1 MTVLVPTMGALHKG
15 HQALIKRA
23 RTLDKDVIVS
33 IFVNPLQFENKE
45 DLEKYPRNP
54 QRDIEIAT
62 IAGANE
68 VWFPEYED
76 LYPEGFKV
84 LSAGELG
91 NKFEGASRPGHFDGV
106 VTVVDRL
113 FAIAKPD
120 KAVFGEKDFQQL
132 LIIRQMVSDL
142 NLSVEILAGVTKR
155 ETDGLAMS
163 SRNNYL
169 NAADREKSR
178 LLSQALMDCR
188 DEIEQ
193 GVSIKQA
200 ENNCVNTLENHGF
213 SVDYVTFRE
222 TIGLQRVS
230 DKEITDNNE
239 FIILAA
245 AKIGDTRLIDNMK
258 VVLSDEA

>member
-23 RTLDKDVIVS
+23 RALDKDVIVS

-45 DLEKYPRNP
+45 DLEKYPRTP

-76 LYPEGFKV
+76 LYPEGFKK
-84 LSAGELG
+84 LSAGPLG

-132 LIIRQMVSDL
+132 TIIKAMKSK
-142 NLSVEILAGVTKR
+142 VEIVTVPTVR
-155 ETDGLAMS
+155 EFDGLAMS
-163 SRNNYL
+163 SRNV
-169 NAADREKSR
+169 R
-178 LLSQALMDCR
+178 LSEAGRNTALVIHR
-188 DEIEQ
+188 
-193 GVSIKQA
+193 A
-200 ENNCVNTLENHGF
+200 
-213 SVDYVTFRE
+213 
-222 TIGLQRVS
+222 
-230 DKEITDNNE
+230 
-239 FIILAA
+239 LAA
-245 AKIGDTRLIDNMK
+245 AKLAPSVEIAQEILNSTLATEPGFDLDYATIIDEKDFSAAKDATENRRAIIAGWVEGVRLIDNMPM
-258 VVLSDEA
+258 VGR

>member
-45 DLEKYPRNP
+45 DLEKYPRSP

-84 LSAGELG
+84 LSAGDLG

-132 LIIRQMVSDL
+132 TIIKAMNSK
-142 NLSVEILAGVTKR
+142 VEIVAVPTVR
-155 ETDGLAMS
+155 EFDGLALS
-163 SRNNYL
+163 SRNV
-169 NAADREKSR
+169 R
-178 LLSQALMDCR
+178 LSETGRVTALVIHR
-188 DEIEQ
+188 
-193 GVSIKQA
+193 A
-200 ENNCVNTLENHGF
+200 
-213 SVDYVTFRE
+213 
-222 TIGLQRVS
+222 
-230 DKEITDNNE
+230 
-239 FIILAA
+239 LAA
-245 AKIGDTRLIDNMK
+245 AKLAPTVEIAQEVLNSTLATEPAFEKDYATIIDERDFSLAHEGTENRRAIIAGWVEGVRLLDNMPM
-258 VVLSDEA
+258 VGR